1 MRSMVELLNQ
11 SPSDHGR
18 NSGPRY
24 SIERPMPAQGFT
36 AVNGLDGRPPAIS
49 ESSMDLSTESSNRP
63 NNNVPSA
70 EPVRESMPPS
80 RQTSMRNDS
89 VLCPEPAIK
98 LSPDTAKRKRLMTE
112 NVEYS
117 HRDSPAT
124 AVALSPKRRMTETRN
139 SFHSNTPT
147 GSTLNLLNTH
157 VSIEHNIRYFAVTPR
172 KTSHC

>member
-1 MRSMVELLNQ
+1 MRSMVELLNR
-11 SPSDHGR
+11 SPSDHER
-18 NSGPRY
+18 HSGPRY

-49 ESSMDLSTESSNRP
+49 EPLMNPSMESCNRP
-63 NNNVPSA
+63 NDNAPSA
-70 EPVRESMPPS
+70 GPVRESMPPS

-112 NVEYS
+112 NAEYS
-117 HRDSPAT
+117 HRDSST
-124 AVALSPKRRMTETRN
+124 SAVALSPKRRMTETRN

-157 VSIEHNIRYFAVTPR
+157 VSIEHNTR
-172 KTSHC
+172 